1 MLLRSGG
8 GRTEAPSG
16 GGSTGVPINRSRAV
30 LYQARTSSV
39 VRVVFVANFDATFA
53 AFFLSVVLRDGC
65 VNDVFDT
72 LFPFN
77 SVARFM
83 RARLDSILISLQCC
97 SKM

>member
-30 LYQARTSSV
+30 LYRARTSSV

-53 AFFLSVVLRDGC
+53 AFFLLLCCAMGVSMASLTHYFRLTLSRISC
-65 VNDVFDT
+65 V
-72 LFPFN
+72 PY
-77 SVARFM
+77 
-83 RARLDSILISLQCC
+83 
-97 SKM
+97 

>member
-1 MLLRSGG
+1 MLLQLGG

-16 GGSTGVPINRSRAV
+16 GGSTGVPINRSHAV
-30 LYQARTSSV
+30 LYRVRTSSV

-53 AFFLSVVLRDGC
+53 AFPPVVLRNGC

-83 RARLDSILISLQCC
+83 RARLDFILISLQCC
-97 SKM
+97 SEM